1 MCSFCHLAEI
11 VTALNLWRHI
21 FLCKANMSL
30 ITIRNN
36 IHDPAKNCSITRD
49 KTQLDREAEGFFF
62 QFVSVLVVCL
72 DSYNC

>member
-1 MCSFCHLAEI
+1 
-11 VTALNLWRHI
+11 
-21 FLCKANMSL
+21 MSL